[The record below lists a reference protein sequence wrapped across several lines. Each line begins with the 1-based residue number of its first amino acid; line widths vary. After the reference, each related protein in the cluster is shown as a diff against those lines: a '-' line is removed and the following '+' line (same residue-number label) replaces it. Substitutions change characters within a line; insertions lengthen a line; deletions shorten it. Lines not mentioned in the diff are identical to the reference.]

1 MRQET
6 DRRAEKK
13 KKEICSPKSKQ
24 IQSIWTKG
32 GLSRTGERPFTTV
45 TDDPG
50 LIVLVGHLTF

>member
-6 DRRAEKK
+6 DRRADKTN
-13 KKEICSPKSKQ
+13 EICSPKSKQ

-32 GLSRTGERPFTTV
+32 GLSRTGERPFITV

-50 LIVLVGHLTF
+50 PIVLVGHLTF